1 MLRPVCHKT
10 DEHRSYLQALDDFG
24 IAELLAKLNNYC
36 EQREQQTLAALL
48 ISQLTQSLDAELI
61 ASYLSA
67 IALNRHDL
75 LPRLINQKFSASS
88 VDLPDDFAN
97 TAKTPRFLYGDK
109 LRWIGS
115 DTDWGTSI
123 GRFYSFAPHL
133 CCWTWCYLIWLSKDS
148 LSAAW
153 ISADIAWEEDLE
165 PLEAEPML

>member
-10 DEHRSYLQALDDFG
+10 DQYTDSQQALDDFG
-24 IAELLAKLNNYC
+24 IAELLAKLSNYC
-36 EQREQQTLAALL
+36 EQQEQESLAALL
-48 ISQLTQSLDAELI
+48 ISQLTQSIDAELI
-61 ASYLSA
+61 ANYLSVVA
-67 IALNRHDL
+67 QSQQIQ
-75 LPRLINQKFSASS
+75 LPRLITQKFSPSS
-88 VDLPDDFAN
+88 VDLPNDFPN

-109 LRWIGS
+109 LHWIGC
-115 DTDWGTSI
+115 DTDWGIAI

-148 LSAAW
+148 PSAAW